1 MKIEVRACVPG
12 RADFSRRPDLIDGSL
27 RITQD
32 SRIDKGLGDPPYRLG
47 DSCSDVRSD
56 NDKYA
61 RNF

>member
-1 MKIEVRACVPG
+1 MPG

-32 SRIDKGLGDPPYRLG
+32 SRVNENLRDPPYRCG
-47 DSCSDVRSD
+47 DSRSDVRSD